1 MQAKPTNKDFARV
14 ANSAVRDLA
23 KLAVRLRDGDLSPDE
38 WGDAFQTALVN
49 GHADSWLLG
58 ARRGGRDFEGIEE
71 LARRFGQHAADQE
84 AEWLQNF
91 INDLEDGRY
100 LDDEGNLRTSA
111 VNARSRLYVG
121 KMRGTANQ
129 SFLDAGGLNQEY
141 DWLMTGLEHCGDCPR
156 LAALSPY
163 RAEELFTVPGQGDT
177 ECLGN
182 CTCIL
187 VRLSDGVRGF
197 ANPFF

>member
-1 MQAKPTNKDFARV
+1 MPAKPTNKVFARLAGSTASKMASL
-14 ANSAVRDLA
+14 ANRLA
-23 KLAVRLRDGDLSPDE
+23 NGDLSPDE
-38 WGDAFQTALVN
+38 WGDAFHALLAD
-49 GHADSWLLG
+49 GHSQSWLLG
-58 ARRGGRDFEGIEE
+58 ASRGGRDVDGLGE
-71 LARRFGQHAADQE
+71 LARRYGQHSADTE
-84 AEWLQNF
+84 TEWLQRF

-121 KMRGTANQ
+121 KFRGTANQ
-129 SFLDAGGLNQEY
+129 SFLDASGFDESY
-141 DWLMTGLEHCGDCPR
+141 EWLMTGLEHCDDCPR

-163 RAEELFTVPGQGDT
+163 RADELFTVPGQGDT

-197 ANPFF
+197 ANPFS